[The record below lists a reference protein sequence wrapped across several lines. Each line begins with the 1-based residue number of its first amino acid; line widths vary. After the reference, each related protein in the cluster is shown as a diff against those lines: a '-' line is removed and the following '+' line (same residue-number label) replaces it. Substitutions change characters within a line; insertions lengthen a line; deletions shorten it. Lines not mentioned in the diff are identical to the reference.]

1 MMSVDEFANV
11 AARMHK
17 QLGKKGKKEEGP
29 RDFEELHLVRARILG
44 VLIRDAR
51 LSAEQSLEQCA
62 SQIGITAQALEE
74 WELGKAM
81 PSLPQLELLAY
92 QLGVPISHFWGTEVT
107 LRQEQHR
114 PVDAQEYVLLR
125 SRVIGTLLR
134 ALRQQ
139 RNLTPDQLATA
150 AGISVSNINAYELGQ
165 RPIPTPVLISL
176 AGACGV
182 NLSYFLEN
190 GNRIGTF
197 LILQED
203 LKHFSELPQDV
214 RHFVSAPVNQPYIEL
229 AMKLAQMGTDQ
240 LRGVAEA
247 ILEITL

>member
-1 MMSVDEFANV
+1 MTIDKFAGI

-29 RDFEELHLVRARILG
+29 RDFDELHLVRARILG

-51 LSAEQSLEQCA
+51 QSAEQSFEQCA
-62 SQIGITAQALEE
+62 SQVGVTPQMLED

-107 LRQEQHR
+107 LRQVQHR
-114 PVDAQEYVLLR
+114 PVDTQEYVLLR
-125 SRVIGTLLR
+125 SRVIGALLR
-134 ALRQQ
+134 SLRQQ

-150 AGISVSNINAYELGQ
+150 AGVSVSNINAYELGQ
-165 RPIPTPVLISL
+165 RPIPTPILISL
-176 AGACGV
+176 AGSCGV

-197 LILQED
+197 LLLQED
-203 LKHFSELPQDV
+203 LKHFSELPEEI

-229 AMKLAQMGTDQ
+229 AMKLSQMGTGE
-240 LRGVAEA
+240 LRGIAEA

>member
-1 MMSVDEFANV
+1 MCADEFANV
-11 AARMHK
+11 AARIHK
-17 QLGKKGKKEEGP
+17 SRGRKGKKEDEP

-44 VLIRDAR
+44 VLIRDGR
-51 LSAEQSLEQCA
+51 VSAEQSIEQCA
-62 SQIGITAQALEE
+62 AQIGVTPQTLEE

-92 QLGVPISHFWGTEVT
+92 QVGLPISHFWGLDTA
-107 LRQEQHR
+107 LRQVSHR

-134 ALRQQ
+134 SLRQQ
-139 RNLTPDQLATA
+139 RNMTPEQLATA
-150 AGISVSNINAYELGQ
+150 AGISASHINAYELGQ
-165 RPIPTPVLISL
+165 RPIPTPILISL
-176 AGACGV
+176 ASACGV

-197 LILQED
+197 LGLQED
-203 LKHFSELPQDV
+203 LKNFSDLPEAL
-214 RHFVSAPVNQPYIEL
+214 RHFVSSPVNQPYIEL
-229 AMKLAQMGTDQ
+229 AMRLAQMGTDQ
-240 LRGVAEA
+240 LRGIAEA